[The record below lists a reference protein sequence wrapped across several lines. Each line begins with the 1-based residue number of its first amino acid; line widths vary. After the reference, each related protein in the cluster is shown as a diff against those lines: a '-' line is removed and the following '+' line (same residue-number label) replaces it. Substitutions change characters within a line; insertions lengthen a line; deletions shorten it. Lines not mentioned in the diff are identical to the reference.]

1 MKTTTKIAAS
11 AAAALIAGAAFYAI
25 PASAHG
31 RAGSFTGSSS
41 SATIRAA
48 EAHAHATLSATI
60 TGIPSSVTSSHL
72 ASHGAYFTAY
82 VLEDTASAVPTTEP
96 TTGGKRIGLKPVRN
110 ADGSVTSEISGTT
123 LTGVLGFHADS
134 DGKTKLALY
143 PSDGSAAVLVT
154 VTTATDGTVSA
165 VSSAPLTV
173 AYSASVAAEAP
184 TKQMGKGGKHG
195 KGRSGG
201 KIKNFSSEGV
211 TPNA

>member
-1 MKTTTKIAAS
+1 MKTTTKIAAT

-31 RAGSFTGSSS
+31 RTGSTVGSS
-41 SATIRAA
+41 TSATQSCS
-48 EAHAHATLSATI
+48 HATLSATI
-60 TGIPSSVTSSHL
+60 TGIPSSVTSSHI
-72 ASHGAYFTAY
+72 ASHGGYFTAY
-82 VLEDTASAVPTTEP
+82 VLDDSASAVPSTEP

-134 DGKTKLALY
+134 DGTTKLALY
-143 PSDGSAAVLVT
+143 PSDGSTAVLVT